1 MNNMFH
7 LPVWLVNAICA
18 LQFCLYFSTSSL
30 SGLPGPKAEGILKY
44 QGGNRTQRE
53 KYAHLIRSVI
63 CDQANVIWLLSPSS
77 HGKHFRSSGTSW
89 PQILG
94 AHLGPYPDFLK
105 DLDFDHSSLFHTLSP
120 WFPEQNLVLTC
131 ALFFPK
137 SSLELLGTSLP
148 TCPSHISRL
157 QGDKW
162 NPQRFTLCPLW
173 VDSWRLC
180 FGYYLHFEDCIHSYR
195 EWAITLRS
203 PWPPFFLHFQ
213 HSQSP
218 VIYLLHQ
225 MFWVFFPSIL
235 TAASFVQAP
244 TIPPLNSLHWSPA
257 SFPCWL

>member
-1 MNNMFH
+1 MPSVLCGFVCTSQHHHFLGFQGLRLKPFWNIKEATGPKGKNM
-7 LPVWLVNAICA
+7 PP
-18 LQFCLYFSTSSL
+18 S
-30 SGLPGPKAEGILKY
+30 SGLSLTPE
-44 QGGNRTQRE
+44 
-53 KYAHLIRSVI
+53 
-63 CDQANVIWLLSPSS
+63 ANVIRLLSPSS
-77 HGKHFRSSGTSW
+77 HGKHFRSSGMSW

-94 AHLGPYPDFLK
+94 AHLSPYPAFLK

-137 SSLELLGTSLP
+137 SSSELLGTSLP

-180 FGYYLHFEDCIHSYR
+180 FDYYLHFEDCIHSYR

-203 PWPPFFLHFQ
+203 PWPPFFLHLQ
-213 HSQSP
+213 HSQGP
-218 VIYLLHQ
+218 VIYFLHQ

-235 TAASFVQAP
+235 SAASFVQAP
-244 TIPPLNSLHWSPA
+244 VIPPLNSSHWSPA